1 MTEPQALVAG
11 FERIAATR
19 MAGMPLC
26 NPALDVEAVGFRAH
40 GGGMVGVLVTPW
52 SINLVLLPAPG
63 TPPLA
68 TGERV
73 SAGFPSGSYDFMG
86 GEEPECGPFRFCS
99 LFSPPDGFADQA
111 QARAVALEVMAQLF
125 QPAAGVSRR
134 ALFVPQAAGPH
145 AASERA
151 PGR

>member
-1 MTEPQALVAG
+1 MTEPQALVAA

-26 NPALDVEAVGFRAH
+26 NPALSVEAAGFRAH
-40 GGGMVGVLVTPW
+40 GGGLAGVLVTPW

-63 TPPLA
+63 TAPLA
-68 TGERV
+68 TGERAT
-73 SAGFPSGSYDFMG
+73 AGFPSGNYEFMG
-86 GEEPECGPFRFCS
+86 GDEPECGHFRFCS
-99 LFSPPDGFADQA
+99 LFSPPDEFADQA

-134 ALFVPQAAGPH
+134 ALFVPQAAGAQ
-145 AASERA
+145 AAGERA